1 MGLFCIIQLTILLN
15 EDKSKD
21 EALELGPSSSRS
33 DRRHRRNKELLPLA
47 QTSKLPDSQ
56 KY

>member
-1 MGLFCIIQLTILLN
+1 MGLFCIIQLTTLLN
-15 EDKSKD
+15 EA
-21 EALELGPSSSRS
+21 ERTEEVLELGPSSSRT

>member
-15 EDKSKD
+15 EDNRKE
-21 EALELGPSSSRS
+21 EALDLGPSSSRT

-47 QTSKLPDSQ
+47 QTSKIPDSQ